1 MPAEFYSTSKINLFL
16 DVPGRDPVDGY
27 HFIESIF
34 YEIPWGDKIRI
45 FSACADEVIFL
56 NDPGNL
62 IGGKN
67 TVSEA
72 VRLFKERFDI
82 KDSFKITVEK
92 KVPLGAGLGGG
103 SGDAGAVLKFLCQR
117 YGINIAECVPV
128 AQKIGSDVPFFLY
141 GGTARVEGKG
151 EHITPLDQVIDEQVQ
166 ILVVTPKIH
175 ISTKEAFQNLK
186 KTPEAFNNT
195 KKIENFLKKQVWNL
209 DFLEK
214 NVYNIFELSVRELN
228 KELDDF
234 FYFLQQFNPCFMVM
248 TGSGSSFVLFY
259 SDKQILEKA
268 VHRLTATE
276 HNLLYF
282 YKN

>member
-1 MPAEFYSTSKINLFL
+1 MLAEFYSTSKINLFL

-34 YEIPWGDKIRI
+34 YEIPWGDKIQI
-45 FSACADEVIFL
+45 FSACTDEIIFL

-62 IGGKN
+62 IGKKN

-72 VRLFKERFDI
+72 LRLFKERFGI
-82 KDSFKITVEK
+82 KDFFKITVEK

-103 SGDAGAVLKFLCQR
+103 SGDAGAVLKFLCES
-117 YGINIAECVPV
+117 YGINITECVSI

-141 GGTARVEGKG
+141 GGTAWVQGKG
-151 EHITPLDQVIDEQVQ
+151 EKITPLDQVIDEQVQ

-175 ISTKEAFQNLK
+175 ISTKKAFQSLKNTLENL
-186 KTPEAFNNT
+186 NNS

-228 KELDDF
+228 KELDEF
-234 FYFLQQFNPCFMVM
+234 CYFLQQFNQCFMVM

-259 SDKQILEKA
+259 SDRQILEKA
-268 VHRLTATE
+268 VHRLNTIE
-276 HNLLYF
+276 YNLLYF